1 MKEPWLYYENFSLQ
15 FCILNKAL
23 LEPIFIYKETNE
35 LRGVGIRKEDSRDE
49 NPQFSTRTRDR
60 TGMDCSNGVWDRRVY
75 RFRHSGFCVY
85 VCGGWGLWRQVKNL
99 CPRPVNGVM
108 TWTGTKVGIFFISG
122 NRQIVFLGKKN
133 PFPRLSVMVLQP
145 LRPKDLRFRNQ

>member
-1 MKEPWLYYENFSLQ
+1 MF
-15 FCILNKAL
+15 
-23 LEPIFIYKETNE
+23 ET
-35 LRGVGIRKEDSRDE
+35 VASTDSAIRAFVSMCVEDE
-49 NPQFSTRTRDR
+49 
-60 TGMDCSNGVWDRRVY
+60 
-75 RFRHSGFCVY
+75 
-85 VCGGWGLWRQVKNL
+85 VCGGRSKNL

-145 LRPKDLRFRNQ
+145 LRPEDLRFRNQ